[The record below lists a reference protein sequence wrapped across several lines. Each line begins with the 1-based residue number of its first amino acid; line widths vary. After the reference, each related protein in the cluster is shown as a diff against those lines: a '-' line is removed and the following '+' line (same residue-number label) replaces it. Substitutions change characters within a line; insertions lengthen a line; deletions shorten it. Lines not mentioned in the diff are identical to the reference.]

1 MQEWEKRVKPVP
13 WEWLLEE
20 SNPSARYFTLCQLLD
35 LSIDSKE
42 VISACERI
50 MQIGPALKILAK
62 QHPDG
67 YWGKSVNYYVNAK
80 YKGTAHT
87 MLILAQL
94 GVSQEDKRIK
104 HMCEFILDVA
114 QDPISGGFSCS
125 SSSTGHGDQRNL
137 EPCFTGNMT
146 WALIQLGYLADPR
159 VKKALDWI
167 TTYMR
172 FDDGDSR
179 PLRIFPYYKKDNCW
193 GKHTCH
199 AAVIRTT
206 KAVAATPKQYRSQEM
221 ERMAKQAAN
230 HLLKHQIFRKSH
242 DLSQIAKPV
251 WLEFAFPIMVESDLI
266 EVLEIL
272 LDLGIKDERMQ
283 ETMDIIL
290 NKQNNDGSWI
300 LERSHIGRYQTNFEP
315 IGKPSKWITLRA
327 LRTIKKYYST

>member
-20 SNPSARYFTLCQLLD
+20 SNPSVRYFTLCQLLD

-104 HMCEFILDVA
+104 HMCEFILEVA

-125 SSSTGHGDQRNL
+125 PSSTGHGDQRNL

-159 VKKALDWI
+159 VLKAINWI
-167 TTYMR
+167 TTTCALMMVNPAPR
-172 FDDGDSR
+172 MFSPIIKKTTAGVSIPAMPQSLEQLK
-179 PLRIFPYYKKDNCW
+179 PLQPSQSITDLKKW
-193 GKHTCH
+193 K
-199 AAVIRTT
+199 
-206 KAVAATPKQYRSQEM
+206 
-221 ERMAKQAAN
+221 
-230 HLLKHQIFRKSH
+230 
-242 DLSQIAKPV
+242 V
-251 WLEFAFPIMVESDLI
+251 WLSRQPTICSN
-266 EVLEIL
+266 
-272 LDLGIKDERMQ
+272 IKSFVKVM
-283 ETMDIIL
+283 I
-290 NKQNNDGSWI
+290 
-300 LERSHIGRYQTNFEP
+300 
-315 IGKPSKWITLRA
+315 
-327 LRTIKKYYST
+327 